1 MEYTALDTLKETLW
15 IEQTDTSKDNLLKR
29 LIKTISKQFDNY
41 LGFSLWENT
50 YKQYVRSNGDFIIV
64 DYIPVTKILTIR
76 KENPA
81 GEEIKYTRIDEQ
93 IIYLDTAYIWT
104 IYIEYKAWYTSIDD
118 IPDVENA
125 CIELCVLTYRDTP
138 TSWSESNV
146 KSKKIDTLSKTFFT
160 KKEMFDSGGY
170 QMNFKEVLDN
180 YRLDIYNP
188 IKI

>member
-104 IYIEYKAWYTSIDD
+104 IYIEYKAW
-118 IPDVENA
+118 
-125 CIELCVLTYRDTP
+125 
-138 TSWSESNV
+138 
-146 KSKKIDTLSKTFFT
+146 
-160 KKEMFDSGGY
+160 
-170 QMNFKEVLDN
+170 
-180 YRLDIYNP
+180 
-188 IKI
+188 

>member
-1 MEYTALDTLKETLW
+1 MEYTTVKTLKETLG
-15 IEQTDTSKDNLLKR
+15 IDSSDTSKDTLLER

-41 LGFSLWENT
+41 LGFSLWENI
-50 YKQYVRSNGDFIIV
+50 YKQYIRSNWDFIIV
-64 DYIPVTKILTIR
+64 DYIPVNSILTIR

-81 GEEIKYTRIDEQ
+81 WEEIKYTRIDEQ
-93 IIYLDTAYIWT
+93 IIYLEKSYIWT
-104 IYIEYKAWYTSIDD
+104 IYIEYKAWFTTLDD

-125 CIELCVLTYRDTP
+125 CIELCVLTYKDTP
-138 TSWSESNV
+138 VSWSESNV
-146 KSKKIDTLSKTFFT
+146 KSKKIDTLSKTFFS
-160 KKEMFDSGGY
+160 KKEMLDSWGY